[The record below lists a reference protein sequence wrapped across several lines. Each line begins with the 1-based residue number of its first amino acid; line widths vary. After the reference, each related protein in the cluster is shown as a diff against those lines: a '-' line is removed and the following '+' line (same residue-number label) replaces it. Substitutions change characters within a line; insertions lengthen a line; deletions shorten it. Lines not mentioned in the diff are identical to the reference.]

1 MNDQRP
7 ERRTR
12 HRHCRLTRSNGDDLP
27 PSLNGALPRF
37 VAYMRRIG
45 TFDLA
50 VVAAISD
57 MPFGVAVSASEKA
70 VNNRQHLAM
79 SRVMEA

>member
-1 MNDQRP
+1 
-7 ERRTR
+7 
-12 HRHCRLTRSNGDDLP
+12 
-27 PSLNGALPRF
+27 
-37 VAYMRRIG
+37 MRRIG

-79 SRVMEA
+79 SRVMEARCYDYVVSLLTIVPNIGRELPLAQLAL